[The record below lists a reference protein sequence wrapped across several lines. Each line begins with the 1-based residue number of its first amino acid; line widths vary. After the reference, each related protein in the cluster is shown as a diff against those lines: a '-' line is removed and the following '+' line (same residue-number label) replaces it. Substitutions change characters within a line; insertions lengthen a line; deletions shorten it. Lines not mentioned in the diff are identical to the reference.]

1 MTALLVRGPAG
12 FIRLVPGQ
20 RLLVGREGDIA
31 IADARVSRHH
41 AEVVHESG
49 RWILRDL
56 GSRNGTFIG
65 RNRISTVHVAVPC
78 TVRLGGAEH
87 GPRLDLE
94 PEPAHPAAPQSQRHP
109 DTLHT
114 GHQVTEHPGPSNPGH
129 PGTGHPTAG
138 HPTAGH
144 PTAGHPSAGHP
155 GTGHPSAG
163 HPSPG
168 HPGSGHPGAG
178 HSGSGQGWGGV
189 PEGVTQLGRPAV
201 QGRPSELPERVLPLT
216 GVLRI
221 GRAADNDLALPDDLL
236 ISRHHA
242 EIHRSPNGPY
252 VRDLRSRNGT
262 HVNGHRVTD
271 AYVQPGDLVSVGHY
285 QLVVHR
291 DHVAVHAD
299 TGAVSLRAEEL
310 TVKAGSAVL
319 LDRVSL
325 RLDACSLLA
334 VVGPSGAGKSTLL
347 GALTGAR
354 PATHGRML
362 YEGRDLYAH
371 YDDLRHRI
379 GLVPQDDILHKELT
393 VERALGYAAALRFPQ
408 DVTRAERRARI
419 DEVIDQL
426 DLAERRKLRIDRLS
440 GGQRK
445 RTSVALELL
454 TKPSLLFLDEPTSG
468 LDPSLDKEVMNTLRE
483 LADDGRTVV
492 VVTHSVLHLNVC
504 DRVLVLCRG
513 GKVGYFGPPGELLG
527 FFGATEYSEVFKKV
541 SDEAD
546 LWADR
551 FRRSSYYTRYCGGG
565 SGQGLDG
572 HTVTPPPA
580 PPKQSMGRQFAI
592 LSRRMFSVIRSDKLA
607 ALSMVGLPIILALMT
622 RVVEGSAGL
631 APPGGKI
638 GRSEEA
644 GTLLIILVFGAAL
657 MGLIGAIREIVKEGP
672 IYRRERSVGLSPVAY
687 LLSKAAVLGAINV
700 VQAALFV
707 TLAMIGRKPPADPL
721 IFGSGSVEIIVVV
734 SAVAFTCSLL
744 ALLVSALVSTNEQAM
759 LIMVVLVMAQFV
771 FIGKLIEV
779 VGRTGLEQF
788 TWLIPTRWGYA
799 AAAATTNLQKIDF
812 AKPKDALWDHDP
824 AGWLRS
830 MAVLILMSAV
840 LALATRL
847 ALRRYEAKS
856 R

>member
-1 MTALLVRGPAG
+1 MTALLVRGPSG
-12 FIRLVPGQ
+12 FVRLVPGQ

-41 AEVVHESG
+41 AEVLFESG

-56 GSRNGTFIG
+56 GSRNGTYLG
-65 RNRISTVHVAVPC
+65 ADRVSTIHLTTPC
-78 TVRLGGAEH
+78 TVRLGGADH

-94 PEPAHPAAPQSQRHP
+94 PEHLGPQRPEPGYGATKILPEPAAQH
-109 DTLHT
+109 
-114 GHQVTEHPGPSNPGH
+114 
-129 PGTGHPTAG
+129 
-138 HPTAGH
+138 
-144 PTAGHPSAGHP
+144 
-155 GTGHPSAG
+155 GTGHPSAAQPAARQG
-163 HPSPG
+163 TR
-168 HPGSGHPGAG
+168 HPGSGRQEPA
-178 HSGSGQGWGGV
+178 
-189 PEGVTQLGRPAV
+189 TQLGRPTGP
-201 QGRPSELPERVLPLT
+201 QRPSAVPDRVLQLT
-216 GVLRI
+216 PHSPVIRI
-221 GRAADNDLALPDDLL
+221 GRSADNDLALPDDLL
-236 ISRHHA
+236 VSRHHA
-242 EIHRSPNGPY
+242 EIHQSPHGPY

-271 AYVQPGDLVSVGHY
+271 AYIQPGDLVSVGHY

-310 TVKAGSAVL
+310 TVKAGGTVL

-325 RLDACSLLA
+325 ELDACSLLA

-354 PATHGRML
+354 PATYGRMW
-362 YEGRDLYAH
+362 YERRDLYAH

-419 DEVIDQL
+419 DEVITQL
-426 DLAERRKLRIDRLS
+426 ELDERRKLRIDRLS

-468 LDPSLDKEVMNTLRE
+468 LDPSLDKEVMNTLRS

-492 VVTHSVLHLNVC
+492 VVTHSVLHLDVC

-513 GKVGYFGPPGELLG
+513 GKVGYFGPPHQLLG
-527 FFGATEYSEVFKKV
+527 FFEAKEYSEVFKKV
-541 SDEAD
+541 SDEPD
-546 LWADR
+546 LWAER
-551 FRRSSYYTRYCGGG
+551 FRLSPYYARYCGATP
-565 SGQGLDG
+565 GQSGLDSQ
-572 HTVTPPPA
+572 TVTPPPV
-580 PPKQSMGRQFAI
+580 PPKQSMARQFAI
-592 LSRRMFSVIRSDKLA
+592 LARRMVSVIRSDKLA
-607 ALSMVGLPIILALMT
+607 ALSMVGLPIVLALMT
-622 RVVEGSAGL
+622 RVVEGSTGL
-631 APPGGKI
+631 APPGGKL

-672 IYRRERSVGLSPVAY
+672 IYRRERAVGLSPVAY

-700 VQAALFV
+700 VQAVIFV
-707 TLAMIGRKPPADPL
+707 TLAMIGRKPPSDPL
-721 IFGSGSVEIIVVV
+721 VLGSGHAEIVVV
-734 SAVAFTCSLL
+734 VAMVAFTCSLL

-759 LIMVVLVMAQFV
+759 MIMVVLVMAQFV

-779 VGRTGLEQF
+779 VGRTGLEQL

-799 AAAATTNLQKIDF
+799 AAAATVDLQKIDI
-812 AKPKDALWDHDP
+812 AKPKDALWNHDP
-824 AGWLRS
+824 AAWLRA
-830 MAVLILMSAV
+830 MAVLLVMSVV
-840 LALATRL
+840 LALATRI
-847 ALRRYEAKS
+847 ALRRYEAKQIK
-856 R
+856 